1 MSNNI
6 KRNKIIAASV
16 VMAMC
21 LCSCF
26 VMLDNDG
33 SDAASDPSYG
43 TISEFNLAPGFRWTY
58 TPTYPSDLSVSTS
71 ILKQGTNTSSGTSSN
86 ITTGSW
92 ATISGSTVTV
102 TVPSNASVGT
112 VYDIIL
118 KATTSTGGVSQ
129 TAYQYIRAN
138 ITSGLTASGTASD
151 VILGSSATVSLS
163 ASSSM
168 GSVAW
173 SVTSGKT
180 LPAGLSLSG
189 SSVTGTPIT
198 VGANIIY
205 LTASAKGQSVNVTIP
220 FTVYNVI
227 KGGSAETLK
236 SYGTTVSSTAVSQT
250 GSDLGVTWSVTSGTL
265 PSGFSLS
272 SSTGV
277 VSGSSAVKQ
286 STVVTITGTSH
297 NGPAQTATK
306 QITIQSEPKLTSI
319 TGDDTILTYSGNG
332 NVTETYAS
340 SVTGT
345 STLTWSLVGAPS
357 GVSIDNTGKVTVTGS
372 AAVTAGTNFTVKATS
387 QYGQSITKSVRLTV
401 EGVLDLSGADS
412 VSTTAGTAKTSAY
425 SATGGSGNTFSIVD
439 NNAPSGVTVSINS
452 STGQLSMNG
461 SAPAGSFTVGVK
473 VTSAAG
479 QTDTITVTCQI
490 LSVLVYTST
499 PSNGVIAYA
508 V

>member
-1 MSNNI
+1 MSDNI
-6 KRNKIIAASV
+6 KRNKLIAASV
-16 VMAMC
+16 VMTLC

-26 VMLDNDG
+26 LAFNGDD
-33 SDAASDPSYG
+33 SDAASDATYG

-86 ITTGSW
+86 ISSGSW

-102 TVPSNASVGT
+102 TVPTNAAVGT

-151 VILGSSATVSLS
+151 VILGNSANISLS

-168 GSVAW
+168 GSVTW
-173 SVTSGKT
+173 SVTTGKT
-180 LPAGLSLSG
+180 MPAGLTLSG
-189 SSVTGTPIT
+189 STVLGTPTT
-198 VGANIIY
+198 VGLNTIY
-205 LTASAKGQSVNVTIP
+205 LTASSRGQTVDVTIP
-220 FTVYNVI
+220 FTVYNAI
-227 KGGSAETLK
+227 NGGSAETIT
-236 SYGTTVSSTAVSQT
+236 SFGTVVSSTAITQV
-250 GSDLGVTWSVTSGTL
+250 GNDLGVTWSVTSGTL
-265 PSGFSLS
+265 PSGFSLNS
-272 SSTGV
+272 TTGV
-277 VSGSSAVKQ
+277 ISGSSVLKQ
-286 STVVTITGTSH
+286 SSGITITGISS
-297 NGPAQTATK
+297 NGPSQTVTK
-306 QITIQSEPKLTSI
+306 QITIQSEPKMTSV

-332 NVTETYAS
+332 NVTKDYAS

-345 STLTWSLVGAPS
+345 SELTWSLVGAPS
-357 GVSIDNTGKVTVTGS
+357 GVSIDSAGKVTVTGS
-372 AAVTAGTNFTVKATS
+372 AAVTSGTDFTIRATS
-387 QYGQSITKSVRLTV
+387 QYGQIISKDVRLTV
-401 EGVLDLSGADS
+401 EGVLDINGTADL
-412 VSTTAGTAKTSAY
+412 STTAGTAKTSTY
-425 SATGGSGNTFSIVD
+425 TATGGSDNAFSLVD
-439 NNAPSGVTVSINS
+439 NNAPTGVTISINS

-479 QTDTITVTCQI
+479 QTDAITVTCQV

>member
-1 MSNNI
+1 MLDNI

-16 VMAMC
+16 VMALC

-26 VMLDNDG
+26 VAFNGDD
-33 SDAASDPSYG
+33 SDAASDATYG

-86 ITTGSW
+86 ITSGSW
-92 ATISGSTVTV
+92 ASISGSTVTV
-102 TVPSNASVGT
+102 TVPTNTSVGT

-138 ITSGLTASGTASD
+138 ITSGLTALGTASD
-151 VILGSSATVSLS
+151 VILGNPTTVSLS

-168 GSVAW
+168 GSVTW

-180 LPAGLSLSG
+180 MPAGLSLSG
-189 SSVTGTPIT
+189 STVSGTPT
-198 VGANIIY
+198 KVGSNTIY
-205 LTASAKGQSVNVTIP
+205 LTASAKGQAVNVTIP

-227 KGGSAETLK
+227 KSGSAETIK
-236 SYGTTVSSTAVSQT
+236 SFGTTVSSTAITQT
-250 GSDLGVTWSVTSGTL
+250 GSDLGVTWSVTSGSL
-265 PSGFSLS
+265 PSGFTLN

-277 VSGSSAVKQ
+277 VSGSSTVKQ
-286 STVVTITGTSH
+286 SSVVTITGTSH
-297 NGPAQTATK
+297 SGPSQTATK
-306 QITIQSEPKLTSI
+306 QITIQSEPKMTGI

-332 NVTETYAS
+332 NVTKTYAS
-340 SVTGT
+340 SVSGT
-345 STLTWSLVGAPS
+345 SALTWSLVGAPS
-357 GVSIDNTGKVTVTGS
+357 GVSIDSTGKVTVTGS
-372 AAVTAGTNFTVKATS
+372 AAVTTGTDFTVKATS
-387 QYGQSITKSVRLTV
+387 QYGQSITKNVRLTV
-401 EGVLDLSGADS
+401 EGVLDISGANS
-412 VSTTAGTAKTSAY
+412 VSTTAGTAKTSSY
-425 SATGGSGNTFSIVD
+425 SATGGSGNAFSLAD
-439 NNAPSGVTVSINS
+439 NNAPAGVTVSINS
-452 STGQLSMNG
+452 STGQLSING
-461 SAPAGSFTVGVK
+461 SAPAESFTVGVK

-479 QTDTITVTCQI
+479 QTDTVTVTCQI
-490 LSVLVYTST
+490 MSVLVYTST